1 MNHMLKKGI
10 KIFFLEKVFVKFVQ
24 NKFQLFYSHK
34 KWEEYRQC
42 NFDFLTMCENSI
54 FVRYNNIE
62 SMKTMGKFLGVYG
75 EETKAIVRS
84 I

>member
-62 SMKTMGKFLGVYG
+62 SMKNRIYENNGKIFRCVW
-75 EETKAIVRS
+75 RRD
-84 I
+84 